1 MMILDI
7 DPKVDYA
14 FKRVYG
20 RDENRD
26 VLASVLEAVLAGT
39 EFGTI
44 TDLEIRNPFNDRNT
58 ANDRLSIVDVRARQK
73 SGELFNVEMQLLP
86 FKELPKRLLYYW
98 SVSYAEQLDK
108 GQSYTELKPTILIC
122 FADHVVFSRRTDW
135 HTRFRVV
142 DGEGR
147 VLCPDL
153 EIHILE
159 LPKFPADPKMVVTPL
174 EQWLFFL
181 RKAEEIDSD
190 HVPPCLTLPAI
201 HKAIEELHMISLSEA
216 DHELYLD
223 RRKFWLDEQSR
234 REEGF
239 LSGIAVGR
247 IQLLQSQLGLEE
259 TPAEQLDALA
269 MDDLR
274 RLEAELKAKLA
285 NRS

>member
-1 MMILDI
+1 MILDI

-58 ANDRLSIVDVRARQK
+58 ANDKLSIVDVRARQK

-86 FKELPKRLLYYW
+86 FKEPPKRLLYYW

-108 GQSYTELKPTILIC
+108 GKSYPELKPTILIC
-122 FADHVVFSRRTDW
+122 FADHVVFPGRTDW
-135 HTRFRVV
+135 HTRFRIV

-239 LSGIAVGR
+239 LSGVAVGR
-247 IQLLQSQLGLEE
+247 IQSLQSQLGLEE
-259 TPAEQLDALA
+259 TPVKELDALA